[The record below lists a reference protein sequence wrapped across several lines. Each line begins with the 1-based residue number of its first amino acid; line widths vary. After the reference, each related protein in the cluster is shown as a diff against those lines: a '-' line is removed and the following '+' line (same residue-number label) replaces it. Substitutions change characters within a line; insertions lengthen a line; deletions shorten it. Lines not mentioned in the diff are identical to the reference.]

1 MRSAVHP
8 RCLLLVLV
16 LLPALRAHGELD
28 RRIAAL
34 DRLIAG
40 HPRDAH
46 LYLQRGEL
54 HRLHRD
60 FARASADYATARRL
74 APELRAVDL
83 CRARLQRDLGN
94 LRGAERITR
103 AFLAAA
109 PRAAA
114 GWRLLAELLEAG
126 ERYREAADAWDRA
139 IATAPRVGPDPY
151 LRRAR
156 LRARSGGEGRIRALA
171 GLEEGLKRLGGPISL
186 ELEALRLE
194 REAGLTKAALLRI
207 ERLSRGG
214 SRWLLEK
221 AEVLASAGRRA
232 EALRACTEAM
242 EALRRDTTPRR
253 ETPARL
259 AIRKRAERLL
269 STLTQPPSK
278 P

>member
-103 AFLAAA
+103 AF
-109 PRAAA
+109 
-114 GWRLLAELLEAG
+114 LAELLEAG